1 MNLILSKSASVAALF
16 GCFISGMLLFSSAF
30 ADEAVATN
38 GSPVQADRCNKE
50 LKWAVS
56 ACDREFREH
65 EDTRKHADCMAAARA
80 NYDKC
85 MDPGAK

>member
-1 MNLILSKSASVAALF
+1 MKTTCSKMVGTVLL
-16 GCFISGMLLFSSAF
+16 GCFLGGFLFPLAATA
-30 ADEAVATN
+30 ADGAAAK

-65 EDTRKHADCMAAARA
+65 QDTRKHADCLAAARS
-80 NYDKC
+80 NYDTC

>member
-1 MNLILSKSASVAALF
+1 MKAPCLKVFGAILLVYLMSGIFSPLAATAAEGKVAK
-16 GCFISGMLLFSSAF
+16 
-30 ADEAVATN
+30 

-56 ACDREFREH
+56 LCDREFKEH
-65 EDTRKHADCMAAARA
+65 QDTRKHADCLAAARS
-80 NYDKC
+80 NYDTC

>member
-1 MNLILSKSASVAALF
+1 MNVGTVKMIGAFLLGCLMANGVSLPVALA
-16 GCFISGMLLFSSAF
+16 
-30 ADEAVATN
+30 ADGTVAK

-56 ACDREFREH
+56 ACDREFKEH
-65 EDTRKHADCMAAARA
+65 QDTRKHADCLAAARS
-80 NYDKC
+80 NYDTC